1 MASTAGISHTVTTSS
16 KVQDRSNP
24 QYHNFLRVLLAVSDT
39 VAGLKPCTVAIL
51 QQAYDEFIAKMSG
64 VPPPCKDHDGK
75 KMAQLL
81 KCSHC
86 APWAQA
92 LQQVV
97 KDAGENPKKKNWTV
111 NIKSSAVSQRNHTL
125 TSPTFPPRPPT

>member
-1 MASTAGISHTVTTSS
+1 MASTAGISHTATNSS
-16 KVQDRSNP
+16 KVQDRSKP
-24 QYHNFLRVLLAVSDT
+24 QYHNFLRVQLAVSDT

-51 QQAYDEFIAKMSG
+51 QQAYEEFIAKMSG

-86 APWAQA
+86 ARWAQA

-111 NIKSSAVSQRNHTL
+111 NIKPSTASEQTL
-125 TSPTFPPRPPT
+125 TSLTFPPRPPT